1 MHEIRHGYGRRT
13 ILRGSAMAIALGAA
27 GCGTGGVGP
36 DAILG
41 RTPDARVEMR
51 QVQAA
56 YIASGG
62 GGSGT
67 LHFRERSHPF
77 TVAAGGVGGIG
88 ASTLEA
94 EGEVYNLRNLRD
106 FAGTYG
112 QARYGGAM
120 GTASAGELWLQNEA
134 GVIMRLRARRT
145 GLMLSLGGD
154 AVVISL
160 SP

>member
-1 MHEIRHGYGRRT
+1 M
-13 ILRGSAMAIALGAA
+13 ILRGSAMVMALGAT

-36 DAILG
+36 DAVAG

-56 YIASGG
+56 YVASGG

-67 LHFRERSHPF
+67 LHYRGRSYPF
-77 TVAAGGVGGIG
+77 TIAAGGIGGIG

-94 EGEVYNLRNLRD
+94 EGDVFNLRDLRD
-106 FAGTYG
+106 FAGAYG
-112 QARYGGAM
+112 QARYGGVV
-120 GTASAGELWLQNEA
+120 GTASAGELWLENAA

-154 AVVISL
+154 AVVISM

>member
-1 MHEIRHGYGRRT
+1 MNDTTRRQGRRM
-13 ILRGSAMAIALGAA
+13 ILRGSAMVMALGAA

-36 DAILG
+36 NAVAG

-56 YIASGG
+56 YVASGG

-67 LHFRERSHPF
+67 LHYRGRDYPF
-77 TVAAGGVGGIG
+77 TIAAGGIGGIG

-94 EGEVYNLRNLRD
+94 EGDVFNLRDPRD
-106 FAGTYG
+106 FAGAYG
-112 QARYGGAM
+112 QARYGGAV
-120 GTASAGELWLQNEA
+120 GTASAGELWLENAA

-154 AVVISL
+154 AVVISM